1 MAVGMAMRGD
11 GAGNIDKVHQPSAK
25 KIAQRISVVGQHNFG
40 HLGLRIAYWTR
51 RKTMGGSAITVGVMT
66 VVAVPVGRILDIH
79 ASLDVKRPAKDLEL
93 LLQPGLPWPPLKI
106 NLYIAFGLALK
117 TGIAHRG
124 RPVVGS
130 AVIFKPAI
138 LHRFMEALAHVV
150 EHDPGFLVA
159 CDGKTHAIDT
169 TLSRYMATS
178 TGIAQVAEVA

>member
-1 MAVGMAMRGD
+1 
-11 GAGNIDKVHQPSAK
+11 
-25 KIAQRISVVGQHNFG
+25 
-40 HLGLRIAYWTR
+40 
-51 RKTMGGSAITVGVMT
+51 MGGSAMTFVTMTFVTMIFVTMT
-66 VVAVPVGRILDIH
+66 VVAVPVALILDTH
-79 ASLDVKRPAKDLEL
+79 ASLDVKRPGNDLEL
-93 LLQPGLPWPPLKI
+93 LLQPGLPWPPLQI

-124 RPVVGS
+124 RPVLGS

-138 LHRFMEALAHVV
+138 LHGFMETLAHVV

-178 TGIAQVAEVA
+178 TGIAQVAEVAQFSF